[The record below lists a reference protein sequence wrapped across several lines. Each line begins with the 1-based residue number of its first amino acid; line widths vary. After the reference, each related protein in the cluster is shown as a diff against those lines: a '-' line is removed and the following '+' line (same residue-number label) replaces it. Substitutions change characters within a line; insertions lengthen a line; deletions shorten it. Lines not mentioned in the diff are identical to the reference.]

1 MVPWPP
7 QSEQS
12 VLYSINI
19 YLEYLG
25 NNVRQCYSGW
35 VVIGLLASLL
45 AVAVQ
50 RCRHGSP
57 LPAYKYL
64 LLTLKVQY
72 STVQYNTVHTST
84 YNYLLLKVHT
94 EYGEAFFQSGPQ
106 LITQLVLFWTGVHTH
121 DFQVTVLLLVILG
134 VCNVGFIRPTWV
146 TP

>member
-1 MVPWPP
+1 M
-7 QSEQS
+7 
-12 VLYSINI
+12 
-19 YLEYLG
+19 
-25 NNVRQCYSGW
+25 
-35 VVIGLLASLL
+35 IGLLASLL

-72 STVQYNTVHTST
+72 SSTVPTST
-84 YNYLLLKVHT
+84 YKYLLLLLKVHT

-121 DFQVTVLLLVILG
+121 DFQVTSLVL
-134 VCNVGFIRPTWV
+134 V
-146 TP
+146 TCTSHQL

>member
-1 MVPWPP
+1 M
-7 QSEQS
+7 
-12 VLYSINI
+12 
-19 YLEYLG
+19 
-25 NNVRQCYSGW
+25 
-35 VVIGLLASLL
+35 VIGLLASLL

-72 STVQYNTVHTST
+72 SSTVPTST
-84 YNYLLLKVHT
+84 YKYPILTLKVHT

-121 DFQVTVLLLVILG
+121 DFQVTSWSLSHY
-134 VCNVGFIRPTWV
+134 IRCL
-146 TP
+146 

>member
-1 MVPWPP
+1 M
-7 QSEQS
+7 
-12 VLYSINI
+12 
-19 YLEYLG
+19 
-25 NNVRQCYSGW
+25 
-35 VVIGLLASLL
+35 VIGLLASLL

-72 STVQYNTVHTST
+72 RSTVQYSTAQYSTVQYLQVHTST
-84 YNYLLLKVHT
+84 YKYLLLKVHT

-121 DFQVTVLLLVILG
+121 DFQVTVLVLLYQL
-134 VCNVGFIRPTWV
+134 
-146 TP
+146 